1 MKSIKKLAPR
11 RVTAVLYGLIVLA
24 AGCSSVTPTSAAE
37 INDIR
42 ISRDELE
49 LTLIELSDAGQT
61 PIVDGEVKG
70 DTARSVL
77 TALVQ
82 GKATLQLLDI
92 YGQLITDADRDAVR
106 SSLSQNSDTSKFT
119 EHLKTLI
126 VDLNAGTIALKR
138 ITAPDV
144 KKAAEMYQRAPASL
158 GVMCVR
164 HIVVKTL
171 DEANNLL
178 GKIGATGEDFA
189 TLAGTFSI
197 EPNAKQSGGAL
208 TGANNACMKLSEYQ
222 TNFDADFTAGA
233 LKAKPGIASGPV
245 KSSFGY
251 HIIYVRPFVEVAPDI
266 STLLATD
273 PGELLLTGFIATSKI
288 NIDSAYGRW
297 NAASGSI
304 IAN

>member
-24 AGCSSVTPTSAAE
+24 AGCSSATPTSAAE
-37 INDIR
+37 INNIR

-70 DTARSVL
+70 DTARDVL

-82 GKATLQLLDI
+82 GQATLQLLEI
-92 YGQLITDADRDAVR
+92 YGQPITDADRDAVR
-106 SSLSQNSDTSKFT
+106 SSLSQNTDTSEFT

-138 ITAPDV
+138 ITALDV
-144 KKAAEMYQRAPASL
+144 KKVAEMYERAPASL

-171 DEANNLL
+171 DVANNLL
-178 GKIGATGEDFA
+178 GKIGVTGEDFA
-189 TLAGTFSI
+189 TLAGKFSI

-208 TGANNACMKLSEYQ
+208 TGADNACMKLSEYQ

-233 LKAKPGIASGPV
+233 LQAKPGIASGPV

-251 HIIYVRPFVEVAPDI
+251 HIIYVRPFVEVAADI
-266 STLLATD
+266 STLLAID

>member
-11 RVTAVLYGLIVLA
+11 RVTAVLCGLIVLV
-24 AGCSSVTPTSAAE
+24 AGCSSTTTSSAAE
-37 INDIR
+37 INNKR

-49 LTLIELSDAGQT
+49 LTLTELSDTGQT

-82 GKATLQLLDI
+82 GQATLQLLDI
-92 YGQLITDADRDAVR
+92 FGQSITDADRDAVR
-106 SSLSQNSDTSKFT
+106 SSLSQNTDTSEFT
-119 EHLKTLI
+119 DHLKNLI
-126 VDLNAGTIALKR
+126 VELNAGTIALKR
-138 ITAPDV
+138 ITAPDA
-144 KKAAEMYQRAPASL
+144 KKAAEMYERSPASL

-178 GKIGATGEDFA
+178 GKVGTTSEDFA
-189 TLAGTFSI
+189 TLAGKFSI

-208 TGANNACMKLSEYQ
+208 ASPDSACMKLSEYQ
-222 TNFDADFTAGA
+222 TSFDADFTAGA
-233 LKAKPGIASGPV
+233 LQAKPGIASGPV

-251 HIIYVRPFVEVAPDI
+251 HIIYVRPFVEVAMDI

-273 PGELLLTGFIATSKI
+273 TGELLLTGFIATSKI

>member
-1 MKSIKKLAPR
+1 
-11 RVTAVLYGLIVLA
+11 
-24 AGCSSVTPTSAAE
+24 
-37 INDIR
+37 
-42 ISRDELE
+42 
-49 LTLIELSDAGQT
+49 
-61 PIVDGEVKG
+61 
-70 DTARSVL
+70 
-77 TALVQ
+77 
-82 GKATLQLLDI
+82 
-92 YGQLITDADRDAVR
+92 
-106 SSLSQNSDTSKFT
+106 
-119 EHLKTLI
+119 
-126 VDLNAGTIALKR
+126 
-138 ITAPDV
+138 
-144 KKAAEMYQRAPASL
+144 MYERAPASL

-189 TLAGTFSI
+189 TLAGKFSI

-208 TGANNACMKLSEYQ
+208 TGADNACMKLSEYQ

-251 HIIYVRPFVEVAPDI
+251 HIIYVRPFVEVAADI
-266 STLLATD
+266 STLLAID

-288 NIDSAYGRW
+288 NIDSTYGRW

-304 IAN
+304 ISN

>member
-1 MKSIKKLAPR
+1 MKSIKKLVTR
-11 RVTAVLYGLIVLA
+11 RVTAVLCGLIVLA
-24 AGCSSVTPTSAAE
+24 TGCSSTTTSSAAE
-37 INDIR
+37 INSKR

-82 GKATLQLLDI
+82 GQATLQLLDI
-92 YGQLITDADRDAVR
+92 YGQSITDADREAVR
-106 SSLSQNSDTSKFT
+106 SSLSQNTDTNKFT

-126 VDLNAGTIALKR
+126 VELNAGTIALKR
-138 ITAPDV
+138 IKTPDA
-144 KKAAEMYQRAPASL
+144 KKAAEMYERAPASL

-178 GKIGATGEDFA
+178 GKVGATSENFA
-189 TLAGTFSI
+189 TLAGKFSI

-208 TGANNACMKLSEYQ
+208 AGADNACMKLSEYQ
-222 TNFDADFTAGA
+222 TSFDADFTAGA
-233 LKAKPGIASGPV
+233 LQAKPGIASDPV
-245 KSSFGY
+245 KSSFGF
-251 HIIYVRPFVEVAPDI
+251 HIIYVRPFVEVAADI

-273 PGELLLTGFIATSKI
+273 PGEILLTGFIATSKI

-297 NAASGSI
+297 NVASGSI

>member
-1 MKSIKKLAPR
+1 MKSIEKLSAR
-11 RVTAVLYGLIVLA
+11 RVAAALCGLIVLTT
-24 AGCSSVTPTSAAE
+24 GCSSALTVSAAE
-37 INDIR
+37 VNNKR

-49 LTLIELSDAGQT
+49 LTLTELSDAGQT

-82 GKATLQLLDI
+82 GQATLQLLDI
-92 YGQLITDADRDAVR
+92 YGQSITDADRDAVR
-106 SSLSQNSDTSKFT
+106 SSLGQNTEMSEFT
-119 EHLKTLI
+119 DHLKNLI
-126 VDLNAGTIALKR
+126 VELNAGTIALKR
-138 ITAPDV
+138 ITAPDA
-144 KKAAEMYQRAPASL
+144 KKAAEMYERAPASL
-158 GVMCVR
+158 GVMCAR

-178 GKIGATGEDFA
+178 GKVGTTSEDFA
-189 TLAGTFSI
+189 TLAGKFSI

-208 TGANNACMKLSEYQ
+208 AGTDNACMRLSEYQ
-222 TNFDADFTAGA
+222 TSFDADFTAGA
-233 LKAKPGIASGPV
+233 LQAKPGIASGPV

-251 HIIYVRPFVEVAPDI
+251 HIIYVRPFVEVAADI
-266 STLLATD
+266 STLLVTD
-273 PGELLLTGFIATSKI
+273 TGELLLTGYIATSKI